1 MNNHISLSVVM
12 PALNEEG
19 NIASAIE
26 DTLQALDSLGIT
38 GELIIVDDGSTDAT
52 KSIIE
57 CYMATDSRV
66 SVVTHK
72 RSLGV
77 GRSFWDGSA
86 VARYEAVVY
95 YPGDNEM
102 IASEMMTYLH
112 LINQTDM
119 VVPYTVNQSVRSTTR
134 QVLSRLYSSF
144 ITKLLRIRAT
154 YTNGLIIYRRSVL
167 NEVTLQS
174 NGFMF
179 QTEILAKLI
188 RNGYLYSEVPFFIKP
203 RLTGKSKADSFASI
217 TGMIKLVT
225 HLTILMRE
233 VYSTPAKK
241 IIADSATFRR
251 RESLR

>member
-1 MNNHISLSVVM
+1 M
-12 PALNEEG
+12 PALNEEE

-26 DTLQALDSLGIT
+26 DTLRAFDSLSIT
-38 GELIIVDDGSTDAT
+38 GEIIVVNDGSADTT
-52 KSIIE
+52 KSVIE
-57 CYMATDSRV
+57 RYMATDSRI
-66 SVVTHK
+66 SVITHK

-102 IASEMMTYLH
+102 IASEMMNYLP
-112 LINQTDM
+112 LINLTDM
-119 VVPYTVNQSVRSTTR
+119 VVPYTVNKTVRSKTR
-134 QVLSRLYSSF
+134 QILSRLYSSF
-144 ITKLLRIRAT
+144 ITKLLRIRVT

-188 RNGYLYSEVPFFIKP
+188 RNGYLYSEVPFFYQ
-203 RLTGKSKADSFASI
+203 T
-217 TGMIKLVT
+217 TT
-225 HLTILMRE
+225 HRNIQ
-233 VYSTPAKK
+233 S
-241 IIADSATFRR
+241 
-251 RESLR
+251 